1 MKEDLVQRGCRGRV
15 RIRAEGLET
24 NAFSGRTRGVH
35 APSLTTKLGILSIKP
50 RPKRHYLRFEH
61 RVQEDLVQRGY
72 GGRVRIHAEGI
83 ETTVLNKRTRVVQAP
98 LEIQEPHTDSV
109 IEAVRTSSTREGSSP
124 VTPKN
129 SWASELEGPRVVPT
143 YPNYKSRDK
152 QF

>member
-1 MKEDLVQRGCRGRV
+1 MKEDLVQRGCKGRV

-35 APSLTTKLGILSIKP
+35 APLGSLTSKLGFLSIKL

-72 GGRVRIHAEGI
+72 GGRVRIHAEGM

-129 SWASELEGPRVVPT
+129 S
-143 YPNYKSRDK
+143 
-152 QF
+152 